1 MERDSEGPG
10 PSSPDGPGYGSTG
23 HGGLPE
29 LAGNRTLRG
38 IGVVVLIGVVLLA
51 LIVWRGSGADSGD
64 VSTGAADYPRGPHGA
79 RLLSDGALRLEMT
92 IYEEGVP
99 PHFRIYPYD
108 AELRPV
114 PPGEVDLRVELHRL
128 GGRVDSIRFRPEA
141 DYLLGDAVVEEPH
154 SFDVRI
160 VAQRAGQRHEWTYA
174 QLEGKV
180 QLGPE
185 QLVSAGIE
193 IGTVGPRQMLTIVE
207 LPAEVRFD
215 DTRLAHVVPRL
226 PGVVTEVLKR
236 EGDRV
241 GRGELLAVLSSRE
254 LADAKRDYLVARQR
268 AAFLQVALGREEE
281 LRRKL
286 ISAERDLL
294 EARQAHEEAVLAERL
309 AAEALLVLGLTRAE
323 LAGLASAAPDRL
335 SRYEIR
341 APLAGEVIARNVTVG
356 EAVAAAQDI
365 FTVADLSSIW
375 VDVTVYAKDLG
386 VVRAGQAATVHSV
399 DLQLEA
405 AGRVSYLGPLVGQ
418 DTRAAIARI
427 VLPNPGGRWRPG
439 LFVTV
444 RLIRS
449 AATVPLAV
457 PIEAIQTFR
466 DWQVV
471 FVRHGDWFEA
481 RPLELGRR
489 DGEWVE
495 VLKGLAPGEQYAAVN
510 SFAVKAEIGKLGAS
524 HDH

>member
-1 MERDSEGPG
+1 
-10 PSSPDGPGYGSTG
+10 
-23 HGGLPE
+23 
-29 LAGNRTLRG
+29 
-38 IGVVVLIGVVLLA
+38 
-51 LIVWRGSGADSGD
+51 
-64 VSTGAADYPRGPHGA
+64 
-79 RLLSDGALRLEMT
+79 
-92 IYEEGVP
+92 
-99 PHFRIYPYD
+99 
-108 AELRPV
+108 
-114 PPGEVDLRVELHRL
+114 
-128 GGRVDSIRFRPEA
+128 
-141 DYLLGDAVVEEPH
+141 
-154 SFDVRI
+154 
-160 VAQRAGQRHEWTYA
+160 
-174 QLEGKV
+174 
-180 QLGPE
+180 
-185 QLVSAGIE
+185 
-193 IGTVGPRQMLTIVE
+193 
-207 LPAEVRFD
+207 
-215 DTRLAHVVPRL
+215 
-226 PGVVTEVLKR
+226 
-236 EGDRV
+236 
-241 GRGELLAVLSSRE
+241 
-254 LADAKRDYLVARQR
+254 
-268 AAFLQVALGREEE
+268 
-281 LRRKL
+281 
-286 ISAERDLL
+286 
-294 EARQAHEEAVLAERL
+294 
-309 AAEALLVLGLTRAE
+309 LLVLGLTRAE

-399 DLQLEA
+399 DLRLEA